1 MEMGLLNIQI
11 INCTK
16 KKLLIKTRMST
27 FLISMGLV
35 TSSKDVYVI
44 NHEITKLILR
54 NYNVI
59 MTPSRNRPFFVI
71 MNELRS
77 FPFWVQNLVSTFMK
91 SNSYGPIVQKSAKE
105 FIWGYEDPLLSVL
118 SQVRGLTNPNLI
130 RHMDTRT
137 GPYRTV

>member
-44 NHEITKLILR
+44 NHEITKLIFC

-59 MTPSRNRPFFVI
+59 MTSSRNRPFFVI

-105 FIWGYEDPLLSVL
+105 GFHFRWLNIKGIDAAFHISTTLFSNHLK
-118 SQVRGLTNPNLI
+118 
-130 RHMDTRT
+130 
-137 GPYRTV
+137 